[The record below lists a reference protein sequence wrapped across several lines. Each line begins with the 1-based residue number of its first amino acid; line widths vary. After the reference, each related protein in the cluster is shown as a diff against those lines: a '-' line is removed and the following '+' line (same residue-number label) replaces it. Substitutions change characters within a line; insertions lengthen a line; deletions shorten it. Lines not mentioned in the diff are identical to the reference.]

1 MTLSASLFVYGTLR
15 HLPLLEAVLG
25 HVPEVVPARL
35 GGHRVM
41 AVQDET
47 HPAIREAT
55 GEVAEGLLLTCLSDA
70 DRARLDCY
78 EGDYPYSLRIVTVE
92 TDKGTRETQAYFP
105 PDDGAPAGGAWSL
118 EDWIPRHG
126 DATVIAAR
134 EVMSL
139 MPEFTAEELKTR
151 YPTILLR
158 AWSAVRAGAAPV
170 PVEVRRGMEA
180 EEVDV
185 LKARQPYT
193 QYFAVAEH
201 DLRFP
206 LFGGGMSETV
216 TRAAFLSG
224 DAVTL
229 LPYDPVR
236 DRVLVI
242 EQFRFGIYMRGD
254 PSPWSLE
261 PVAGR
266 IDPGEDP
273 ETAARREAIEEA
285 GLSVGELHRIGAYYP
300 SPGAL
305 TEHLVSY
312 VGIADIPDDATGIG
326 GEASE
331 AEDILSHIV
340 SFQDLMGLVDSG
352 EAANG
357 PLILSAQWLALNR
370 DRLRGG

>member
-1 MTLSASLFVYGTLR
+1 M
-15 HLPLLEAVLG
+15 
-25 HVPEVVPARL
+25 
-35 GGHRVM
+35 
-41 AVQDET
+41 
-47 HPAIREAT
+47 
-55 GEVAEGLLLTCLSDA
+55 
-70 DRARLDCY
+70 
-78 EGDYPYSLRIVTVE
+78 
-92 TDKGTRETQAYFP
+92 
-105 PDDGAPAGGAWSL
+105 
-118 EDWIPRHG
+118 
-126 DATVIAAR
+126 
-134 EVMSL
+134 
-139 MPEFTAEELKTR
+139 
-151 YPTILLR
+151 
-158 AWSAVRAGAAPV
+158 
-170 PVEVRRGMEA
+170 
-180 EEVDV
+180 
-185 LKARQPYT
+185 
-193 QYFAVAEH
+193 
-201 DLRFP
+201 
-206 LFGGGMSETV
+206 
-216 TRAAFLSG
+216 
-224 DAVTL
+224 
-229 LPYDPVR
+229 
-236 DRVLVI
+236 I